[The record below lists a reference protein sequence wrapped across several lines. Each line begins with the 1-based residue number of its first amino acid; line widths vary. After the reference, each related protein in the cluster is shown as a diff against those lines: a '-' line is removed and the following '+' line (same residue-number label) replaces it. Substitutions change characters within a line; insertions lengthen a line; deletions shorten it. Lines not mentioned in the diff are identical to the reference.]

1 MDPISAAASIIGLI
15 GAADTIVESL
25 INFIRSIRGA
35 PKLAQTVLLEVSDV
49 RAALTQLQRYIVG
62 SRANSRAH
70 GDLLMVDKVIVT
82 LCSCLKTFSELEEIS
97 ESLQPAYKS
106 RPGRMAQWIF
116 KEDKVRRLLTRL
128 QHSKLSL
135 NLMIATMTW
144 WVTVIQ

>member
-1 MDPISAAASIIGLI
+1 MDPISAAASIVGLI
-15 GAADTIVESL
+15 GAADTVMESL
-25 INFIRSIRGA
+25 IKFIRSIKGA

-82 LCSCLKTFSELEEIS
+82 LYSCVKTFSELEEIS
-97 ESLQPAYKS
+97 ESLKPIYKLQ
-106 RPGRMAQWIF
+106 PGRMAQWLF
-116 KEDKVRRLLTRL
+116 KEEKVRRLLTRL

-135 NLMIATMTW
+135 NLMVATMTW
-144 WVTVIQ
+144 